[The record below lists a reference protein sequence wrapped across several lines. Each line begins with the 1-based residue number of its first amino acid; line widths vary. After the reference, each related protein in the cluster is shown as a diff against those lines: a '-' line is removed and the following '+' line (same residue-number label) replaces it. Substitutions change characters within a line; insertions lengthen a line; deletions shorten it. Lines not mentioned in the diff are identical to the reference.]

1 MIVNKTELGKIFGVG
16 NSTTDR
22 WIANGCPATK
32 KGKSWSLD
40 TVKVFQWKLY
50 DVGLKLDINQ
60 ERAALAQ
67 KQRQKIELDM
77 AERQRELI
85 PAGEILKIW
94 ARKITSA
101 RARLL
106 SLPSKAAPH
115 LAATN
120 DQAEAEQIIND
131 YVMEAL
137 HELES

>member
-1 MIVNKTELGKIFGVG
+1 MILNKAKTAALFGVG
-16 NSTTDR
+16 LSTVDR
-22 WIANGCPATK
+22 WIRNGCPHSK
-32 KGKSWSLD
+32 NGRFLELD
-40 TVKVFQWKLY
+40 SAKVFEWVLY
-50 DVGLKLDINQ
+50 DMGQKLDINQ

-77 AERQRELI
+77 AERKRELI
-85 PAGEILKIW
+85 PADEILKTW